1 MEGLLPSLVRGA
13 AEQQAHHAQRV
24 YHAAGVHAGDRYC
37 HHRRHV
43 RSHRI
48 LRHAPP
54 GTHRPDGGEQHPHD
68 ERGHRHRCQPVPAV
82 RGVLQRLAQLRRM
95 GQRLAVPCG
104 AAGAADAGLR
114 YAADRPC
121 VLQHSL
127 RHPVRGPQAAADGPE
142 SHRRGAGSGL
152 HMDAGLL
159 EGHHPGDQ
167 AGHRLRRAD
176 GVHHVHRRFHHQ
188 LLYGGHLVLHAG
200 HDHLRHDQKAR
211 QPGDQRRVYAAVRH
225 GHHPAGHH
233 QSAGKPPAE
242 PQPPPCG
249 GRRSCAGAEKASR
262 PGKEDRRGRHGLRNG
277 GAADRH
283 RHRRPQRAGGERVL
297 LGRVYRRV
305 PDHGI

>member
-1 MEGLLPSLVRGA
+1 MEGLLSPLVRGA

-24 YHAAGVHAGDRYC
+24 HHAAGVHAGDRYC

-43 RSHRI
+43 RGHRI

-68 ERGHRHRCQPVPAV
+68 ERGHRHRRQPVPAV

-114 YAADRPC
+114 HAADRPC

-127 RHPVRGPQAAADGPE
+127 RHPVRGTQAAADGPE
-142 SHRRGAGSGL
+142 PHRRGAGSGL
-152 HMDAGLL
+152 HMDAGVL

-188 LLYGGHLVLHAG
+188 LLHGGHLVLHAG

-211 QPGDQRRVYAAVRH
+211 QPGDQRRIHAAVRH

-233 QSAGKPPAE
+233 QPAGE
-242 PQPPPCG
+242 PCRASPQCPS
-249 GRRSCAGAEKASR
+249 RERYVRSCAEEISR
-262 PGKEDRRGRHGLRNG
+262 IGQEDRRRRYGLCAVG
-277 GAADRH
+277 GTDRH
-283 RHRRPQRAGGERVL
+283 RCRGPQRARGQCVL
-297 LGRVYRRV
+297 LGRVYR
-305 PDHGI
+305 